1 MKKLL
6 LTTGLVSGLL
16 MSASA
21 MAEVKVGGSIEM
33 NYGSTETATTATK
46 NSGPG
51 SLTFETEL
59 DISSTKELDNGMT
72 LGLHMEMMDSTLGD
86 IGMRFSSGNTTF
98 YMGTDDMSAA
108 DSYAVP
114 VVGDLLNDTL
124 INGNSFDGN
133 KGTVHGYSAFGL
145 EFKDIAG
152 GKITALYAPT
162 GSSGNG
168 SDGTIGQ
175 LASSGSAYEVG
186 YNGNAGV
193 DGLTVQLAYAN
204 NQSADATST
213 AGDATVTQIGA
224 AYNFGSI
231 AVGAQYNDF
240 EGADPRGGSNDDD
253 EEHTGMGV
261 TFAVNDQITLGAEM
275 TKVEFAS
282 TSLTSDEEGRSI
294 GVGYNL
300 GGVSVTAQLLEVQN
314 SGGTA
319 NKDSEA
325 FMIRIKQS
333 F

>member
-59 DISSTKELDNGMT
+59 DISSSKELDNGMT

-98 YMGTDDMSAA
+98 YMGTDDMDAA
-108 DSYAVP
+108 DNYVVP
-114 VVGDLLNDTL
+114 GVGDLIFDTL
-124 INGNSFDGN
+124 VNGNSFDGN
-133 KGTVHGYSAFGL
+133 KGTIHSYSAFGL
-145 EFKDIAG
+145 EVKDIAG
-152 GKITALYAPT
+152 GTITALYAPT
-162 GSSGNG
+162 GSSGNA
-168 SDGTIGQ
+168 SDGTSGQ

-186 YNGNAGV
+186 YNGSAGV
-193 DGLTVQLAYAN
+193 EGLTLQLAYAN
-204 NQSADATST
+204 NQSADSTST
-213 AGDATVTQIGA
+213 AGDATVTQVGA

-231 AVGAQYNDF
+231 AVGAQINDY
-240 EGADPRGGSNDDD
+240 EGADPRGAGNDDD
-253 EEHTGMGV
+253 EKHTGIGA
-261 TFAVNDQITLGAEM
+261 TFAVNDQITLGIEM
-275 TKVEFAS
+275 TEVDFAS
-282 TSLTSDEEGRSI
+282 TSKTSDEEGRSI

-325 FMIRIKQS
+325 FLIRIKQS

>member
-33 NYGSTETATTATK
+33 NYGSSETATTGTK
-46 NSGPG
+46 DSGPG
-51 SLTFETEL
+51 TLSFETEL
-59 DISSTKELDNGMT
+59 DISSKKELDNGMT

-108 DSYAVP
+108 DGYAVP
-114 VVGDLLNDTL
+114 VVGDQINDTAL
-124 INGNSFDGN
+124 SGQSFSGSAGTIHGN
-133 KGTVHGYSAFGL
+133 SAFGL
-145 EFKDIAG
+145 QIGDVAG
-152 GKITALYAPT
+152 GKLTALYAPT
-162 GSSGNG
+162 GSNENGNDGNSG
-168 SDGTIGQ
+168 Q
-175 LASSGSAYEVG
+175 AASSGSGYEIG
-186 YNGNAGV
+186 YNGNGGI
-193 DGLTVQLAYAN
+193 DGLTVQLAYAQ
-204 NQSADATST
+204 NQSADSTAT

-231 AVGAQYNDF
+231 AVGAQYNDE
-240 EGADPRGGSNDDD
+240 EGSDPRSGANDDD
-253 EEHTGMGV
+253 KEHTGMGV
-261 TFAVNDQITLGAEM
+261 TFAVNDQITLGVEM
-275 TKVEFAS
+275 TKVEFAK

-300 GGVSVTAQLLEVQN
+300 GGVSVTAQMLEVEN
-314 SGGTA
+314 AGGTA
-319 NKDSEA
+319 NKDAEA
-325 FMIRIKQS
+325 FLIRIKQS

>member
-33 NYGSTETATTATK
+33 NYGSTETATTGTK
-46 NSGPG
+46 DSGPG

-72 LGLHMEMMDSTLGD
+72 LGLHMEMMDSTVGD
-86 IGMRFSSGNTTF
+86 LAMRFSSGNTTF
-98 YMGTDDMSAA
+98 YMGTDDMDAA
-108 DSYAVP
+108 DNYVVP
-114 VVGDLLNDTL
+114 AVGDLIHDTL
-124 INGNSFDGN
+124 VSGNSFDGN
-133 KGTVHGYSAFGL
+133 KGTIHGNSAFGL

-152 GKITALYAPT
+152 GTITALYAPT
-162 GSSGNG
+162 GSNGNG
-168 SDGTIGQ
+168 SDGNAGQ
-175 LASSGSAYEVG
+175 LASGGSAYEVG
-186 YNGNAGV
+186 YNGNAGI

-204 NQSADATST
+204 NQSADSTST
-213 AGDATVTQIGA
+213 AGDATVTQVGA

-231 AVGAQYNDF
+231 AVGAQYNDY
-240 EGADPRGGSNDDD
+240 EGPHPGSGSNDDD

-261 TFAVNDQITLGAEM
+261 TFAVNDQITLGAEI
-275 TKVEFAS
+275 TKVEFAD
-282 TSLTSDEEGRSI
+282 TDLTSDEDGRSI

-325 FMIRIKQS
+325 FAIRIKQS